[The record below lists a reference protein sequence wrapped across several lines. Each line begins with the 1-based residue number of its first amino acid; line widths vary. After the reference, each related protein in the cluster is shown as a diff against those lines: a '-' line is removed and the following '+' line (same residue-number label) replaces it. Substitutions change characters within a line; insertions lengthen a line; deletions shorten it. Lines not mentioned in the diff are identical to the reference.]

1 MPNIGAKKSEK
12 ERYPP
17 APPMS
22 KLNGMNRKTMWSA
35 VKIVSVAICLVLWL
49 VWLGLVIFQSPWEFF
64 ASLCNFLQCTAIK
77 DFPVKNI
84 PQKQA
89 LGIDT

>member
-1 MPNIGAKKSEK
+1 LFGSLA
-12 ERYPP
+12 
-17 APPMS
+17 
-22 KLNGMNRKTMWSA
+22 
-35 VKIVSVAICLVLWL
+35 CLAWVDYL
-49 VWLGLVIFQSPWEFF
+49 QSPWEFF
-64 ASLCNFLQCTAIK
+64 ASLCNFLQPSAIK

>member
-1 MPNIGAKKSEK
+1 
-12 ERYPP
+12 
-17 APPMS
+17 
-22 KLNGMNRKTMWSA
+22 
-35 VKIVSVAICLVLWL
+35 VSVAICLVLWL